1 MAVTKMICSKT
12 LKHKGVIYRANTVFE
27 VSSDDVAIVQ
37 AVGSVIVVEAKADTK
52 TDKASTNKK
61 SKKV

>member
-37 AVGSVIVVEAKADTK
+37 AVGGVRNCKQTK
-52 TDKASTNKK
+52 
-61 SKKV
+61 